1 VVVGGVAALALLGIF
16 ILLLLRHRKRKS
28 KPTNFTDKEASPTLS
43 SRDDHNTPPVAYASL
58 PQNTYAHNN
67 QHNDTSYAPTETNT
81 YSSAGNTTLS
91 PVSPMTPNANLPW
104 ASSTSTFD
112 GRALSGSD
120 YPDEKAHH
128 HQTTQPIPEGT
139 EMPTSANVWEI
150 DGREVPPPSEL
161 GDGKRDDVGP
171 VAQIDEV
178 KRDSTDTHIQGSR
191 RKSETGNWSGKEG
204 EFLGSVPVGQAI

>member
-1 VVVGGVAALALLGIF
+1 VGGVAALALIGIF

-28 KPTNFTDKEASPTLS
+28 KSKNFTDKEASPTLS
-43 SRDDHNTPPVAYASL
+43 SRDDHNTPPTAYASL

-67 QHNDTSYAPTETNT
+67 QHNDTYAPTETNT
-81 YSSAGNTTLS
+81 YSTGDTTLS
-91 PVSPMTPNANLPW
+91 PVSPMTPSGNLPW

-112 GRALSGSD
+112 GRALSGSG
-120 YPDEKAHH
+120 YLDEKAHH

-161 GDGKRDDVGP
+161 GDGKRDDIGHG
-171 VAQIDEV
+171 AQINEV
-178 KRDSTDTHIQGSR
+178 ARESGDTHTHGPR